1 MSTTKCLKF
10 DNIELDNIFAL
21 NTLNPSDLKDYETN
35 KSAKLA
41 NGVTMSHWVRA
52 PPLEIVSQRKAIVQ
66 VEP

>member
-1 MSTTKCLKF
+1 MVIRKKVTKAKSKTKCYIF
-10 DNIELDNIFAL
+10 DNIQHDNIFAV

-52 PPLEIVSQRKAIVQ
+52 TP
-66 VEP
+66 

>member
-52 PPLEIVSQRKAIVQ
+52 TP
-66 VEP
+66 